1 MPWSPKR
8 LSDLRGRKDR
18 DADYRRRRMADPAL
32 AEAERIRSSP
42 RWRALRRL
50 KLARDPLCED
60 CRERG
65 RTEPASQVHHVEPLV
80 RRPDLAFEMGNL
92 RSLCTTCHARREA
105 EERGGRRG

>member
-1 MPWSPKR
+1 MPWRPKR

-32 AEAERIRSSP
+32 AEAERIRNSG
-42 RWRALRRL
+42 RWRWLRRV

-60 CRERG
+60 CLERD
-65 RTEPASQVHHVEPLV
+65 RTEAASQVHHMEPIV
-80 RRPDLAFEMGNL
+80 RRPDLAFEMENL

-105 EERGGRRG
+105 EERMGGS

>member
-8 LSDLRGRKDR
+8 LSDLRGRGQK

-32 AEAERIRSSP
+32 AEAERIRNTG
-42 RWRALRRL
+42 RWRWLRKV

-65 RTEPASQVHHVEPLV
+65 RIEPARQVHHMEPLV
-80 RRPDLAFEMGNL
+80 RRPDLAYTLENL

-105 EERGGRRG
+105 EARRTEAL